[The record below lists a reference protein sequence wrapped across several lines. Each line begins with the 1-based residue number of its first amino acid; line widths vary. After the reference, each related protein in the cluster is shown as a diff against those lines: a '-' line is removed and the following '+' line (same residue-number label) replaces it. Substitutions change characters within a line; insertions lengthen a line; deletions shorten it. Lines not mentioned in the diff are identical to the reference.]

1 MLVLLD
7 IDGTLIGPDGD
18 VSPAIWPVTE
28 ELRAAGGRI
37 AVCTGRTHA
46 GVALRIAERLDPE
59 APHVF
64 HNGALV
70 TTATGEVLYT
80 APLDVGTL
88 ERLVAHA
95 RRLGATIE
103 FYTPD
108 AIYVDEITPECRVHA
123 EVLEIEPVE
132 RDLDE
137 VMGAEDVI
145 RAHWIVDRDT
155 IEAAVALDLPDAQVG
170 VATSP
175 ALPDSV
181 FASITRAD
189 ADKGSGARFAAEYLG
204 YDVADAVGVGDSVGD
219 IPLLDAVGF
228 PYAMGDGH
236 AEVIDGTYP
245 LLAGVDDDGVIEAL
259 EFAIGR
265 LLSPVAEIDV

>member
-7 IDGTLIGPDGD
+7 IDGTLIGPGGD
-18 VSPAIWPVTE
+18 VSKTIWPVAE
-28 ELRAAGGRI
+28 RLRRRGARI

-46 GVALRIAERLDPE
+46 GVAMRIAERLDPG

-70 TTATGEVLYT
+70 TTTHGEVLHT
-80 APLDVGTL
+80 APLGAETL
-88 ERLVAHA
+88 VRLKDHA
-95 RRLGATIE
+95 RELDATIE

-108 AIYVDEITPECRVHA
+108 AIFVDAITPECRVHA
-123 EVLEIEPVE
+123 DVLEIEPVE

-137 VMGAEDVI
+137 VIGAEGVI
-145 RAHWIVDRDT
+145 RAHWIVDAESIDD
-155 IEAAVALDLPDAQVG
+155 AVALELPDAQVG

-181 FASITRAD
+181 FASVTRAD
-189 ADKGSGARFAAEYLG
+189 SDKGSGARFAAQYLG
-204 YDVADAVGVGDSVGD
+204 YDVAEAVAVGDSVGD
-219 IPLLDAVGF
+219 IPLLEAVGYPF
-228 PYAMGDGH
+228 AMGDGH

-245 LLAGVDDDGVIEAL
+245 LLGGIDEDGVIEAL
-259 EFAIGR
+259 EFALER
-265 LLSPVAEIDV
+265 T